1 MIIPLIK
8 CNQRTPAM
16 YSKYSVTFLSDHAPL
31 NIPYVFIGWRPVKA
45 LAKKKTSLPINKMS
59 KKTEYYTSSC
69 STYGTE
75 EQPNRQSLR
84 ENEPP
89 GGNPVTVLH

>member
-45 LAKKKTSLPINKMS
+45 LEKKKTFPPIKKIS
-59 KKTEYYTSSC
+59 KKTKYYTSSL
-69 STYGTE
+69 STDGTE
-75 EQPNRQSLR
+75 AQPNRQSLR
-84 ENEPP
+84 SQ
-89 GGNPVTVLH
+89 

>member
-16 YSKYSVTFLSDHAPL
+16 HSKYSVTFLSDHAPL

-45 LAKKKTSLPINKMS
+45 LAKKKTFLTINKMS
-59 KKTEYYTSSC
+59 KKQNITHFPSLNW
-69 STYGTE
+69 
-75 EQPNRQSLR
+75 NRR
-84 ENEPP
+84 T
-89 GGNPVTVLH
+89 TVQATFLTKIA